1 MIHRIRKSERAPAA
15 QAKEGY
21 DLDAVLREL
30 QTIRRAVD
38 ELKRDQLAMRQE
50 RLLHDATDGS
60 PDAERLAVA
69 ITRAITELSME
80 VHALRRERLPDAP
93 AAIEELC
100 AAIHG
105 VLGERYFGAQWIM
118 EVQTDPDQTAV
129 RLTNAVERLLG
140 PKPSG
145 KKLSHFLTR
154 SIGAFGPWRLMFYK
168 EGSREGNLFRITD
181 TT

>member
-1 MIHRIRKSERAPAA
+1 MNRRTPRPESEAIRSEHRSASAGSSMTSCNNPPPA
-15 QAKEGY
+15 QAVRVEIFEA
-21 DLDAVLREL
+21 LTRE
-30 QTIRRAVD
+30 
-38 ELKRDQLAMRQE
+38 
-50 RLLHDATDGS
+50 
-60 PDAERLAVA
+60 VA
-69 ITRAITELSME
+69 NNTRAITELSME
-80 VHALRRERLPDAP
+80 LHALRRERLPDAP

-100 AAIHG
+100 SAIHG
-105 VLGERYFGAQWIM
+105 VFGERYFGAQWIV
-118 EVQTDPDQTAV
+118 EVMSDPDPTSV

-168 EGSREGNLFRITD
+168 EGSREGNLFRVTD